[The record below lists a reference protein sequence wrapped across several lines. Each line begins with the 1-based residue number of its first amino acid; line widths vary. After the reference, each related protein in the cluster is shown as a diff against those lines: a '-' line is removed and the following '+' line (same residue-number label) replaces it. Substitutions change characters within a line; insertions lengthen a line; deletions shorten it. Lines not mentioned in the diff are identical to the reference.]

1 MTIVRRCA
9 PSHRFFFSALLAVA
23 GFAEERPAAE
33 KPRRQM
39 LLESIKSFRKK
50 ARSTRCC
57 NALGLQHD
65 FVLKSLSDLG
75 NCAAAIAIRSPIGY
89 GKAARTLSDEEK
101 LQ

>member
-39 LLESIKSFRKK
+39 LLESIRV
-50 ARSTRCC
+50 
-57 NALGLQHD
+57 LGKGAFDAML
-65 FVLKSLSDLG
+65 
-75 NCAAAIAIRSPIGY
+75 
-89 GKAARTLSDEEK
+89 
-101 LQ
+101 